1 MESKCDNHNMVYVKR
16 IKSNGSPLVNKQCF
30 ECGEHDAKAYKLI
43 EVGNFNI
50 IPTFRE
56 DLKDKFYF
64 NQRDIMIK
72 NMEDKKTLW
81 FKKYYEPYLNSD
93 EWKSKRDLVL
103 KRDSFLCQSCLTSKA
118 TQVHHTTYKHVF
130 NEPLFELVSICKPC
144 HDLITKLD
152 RDKNG
157 N

>member
-1 MESKCDNHNMVYVKR
+1 
-16 IKSNGSPLVNKQCF
+16 
-30 ECGEHDAKAYKLI
+30 
-43 EVGNFNI
+43 
-50 IPTFRE
+50 
-56 DLKDKFYF
+56 
-64 NQRDIMIK
+64 
-72 NMEDKKTLW
+72 MEDKKTLW
-81 FKKYYEPYLNSD
+81 FKEYYEPYLNSD